1 MKIILASN
9 SKTRK
14 KILDSLNIK
23 YDVIVSDKEEVAD
36 NSDPRKY
43 VEELSKVKAK
53 SVSEKIDRSDVIII
67 AADSIIYKDGK
78 IYQKPKSIE
87 EAMENLREFSNCKNQ
102 GITGVTII
110 DMSNRRNVT
119 FSYVTDVYFK
129 RICEEDIKW
138 YVKHEKDL
146 LKKAGY
152 SLEGTISLFVEKI
165 EGDFYNVLGLPLGML
180 YTKLNELGYSLDDFE
195 C

>member
-152 SLEGTISLFVEKI
+152 SLEGIISLFVEKI

>member
-119 FSYVTDVYFK
+119 FSCVTDVYFK

-180 YTKLNELGYSLDDFE
+180 YTKLNELGYKLKDFE
-195 C
+195 

>member
-23 YDVIVSDKEEVAD
+23 YDIIVSDKEEIAND
-36 NSDPRKY
+36 SDPRKY

-119 FSYVTDVYFK
+119 FSCVTDVYFK

>member
-67 AADSIIYKDGK
+67 AADSIIYKDSK

-119 FSYVTDVYFK
+119 FSCVTDVYFK

-180 YTKLNELGYSLDDFE
+180 YTKLNELGYRLDDFE

>member
-43 VEELSKVKAK
+43 VEELSKVKANC
-53 SVSEKIDRSDVIII
+53 VSKKIDRNDVIII

-119 FSYVTDVYFK
+119 FSCVTDVYFK

-165 EGDFYNVLGLPLGML
+165 EGDFYNVLGLPWGML

>member
-23 YDVIVSDKEEVAD
+23 YDVMVSDKEEVAD

-87 EAMENLREFSNCKNQ
+87 EAMENLREFSSCKNQ

-119 FSYVTDVYFK
+119 FSCVTDVYFK

>member
-23 YDVIVSDKEEVAD
+23 YDVIVSDKEEVAND
-36 NSDPRKY
+36 SDPRKY
-43 VEELSKVKAK
+43 VEELSKIKANC
-53 SVSEKIDRSDVIII
+53 VSEKIEDNDVIII

-78 IYQKPKSIE
+78 IYQKPKSVK
-87 EAMENLREFSNCKNQ
+87 EAMENLKEFSNSKNQ

-110 DMSNRRNVT
+110 DKSNMKNIT
-119 FSYVTDVYFK
+119 FSCVTDVYFK
-129 RICEEDIKW
+129 KICNEDINW
-138 YVKHEKDL
+138 YVEHEKDL
-146 LKKAGY
+146 LNKAGY
-152 SLEGTISLFVEKI
+152 SLEGIISLFVEKI

-180 YTKLNELGYSLDDFE
+180 YTKLNELGYKLKDFE
-195 C
+195 

>member
-43 VEELSKVKAK
+43 VEELSKVKANC
-53 SVSEKIDRSDVIII
+53 VSKKIDRNDVIII

-119 FSYVTDVYFK
+119 FSCVTDVYFK

>member
-23 YDVIVSDKEEVAD
+23 YDVIVGDKEEVAD

-43 VEELSKVKAK
+43 VEELSKVKANC
-53 SVSEKIDRSDVIII
+53 VSKKIDRSNVIII

-119 FSYVTDVYFK
+119 FSCVTDVYFK

>member
-23 YDVIVSDKEEVAD
+23 YDVIVSDKEEIAND
-36 NSDPRKY
+36 SDPRKY

>member
-9 SKTRK
+9 SNTRK

>member
-67 AADSIIYKDGK
+67 AADSIIYKDSK

-119 FSYVTDVYFK
+119 FSCVTDVYFK

>member
-119 FSYVTDVYFK
+119 FSCVTDVYFK

>member
-43 VEELSKVKAK
+43 VEELSKLKAR
-53 SVSEKIDRSDVIII
+53 SVSEKIDRSNVIII

-119 FSYVTDVYFK
+119 FSCVTDVYFK

-180 YTKLNELGYSLDDFE
+180 YTKLNELGYRLDDFE

>member
-43 VEELSKVKAK
+43 IEELSKVKANC
-53 SVSEKIDRSDVIII
+53 VSKKIDRNDVIII

-119 FSYVTDVYFK
+119 FSCVTDVYFK

-180 YTKLNELGYSLDDFE
+180 YTKLNELGYKLKDFE
-195 C
+195 

>member
-1 MKIILASN
+1 MKIILATNSN
-9 SKTRK
+9 TRK

-23 YDVIVSDKEEVAD
+23 YDVIVSDKEEIAND
-36 NSDPRKY
+36 SDPRKY

-119 FSYVTDVYFK
+119 FSCVTDVYFK

>member
-9 SKTRK
+9 SNTRK

-23 YDVIVSDKEEVAD
+23 YDVIVSDKEEIAND
-36 NSDPRKY
+36 SDPRKY

-119 FSYVTDVYFK
+119 FSCVTDVYFK

>member
-43 VEELSKVKAK
+43 VEELSKIKANC
-53 SVSEKIDRSDVIII
+53 VSEKIEDSDVIII

>member
-43 VEELSKVKAK
+43 VEELSKVKANC
-53 SVSEKIDRSDVIII
+53 VSKKIDRNDVIII

-78 IYQKPKSIE
+78 IYQKPKSVK
-87 EAMENLREFSNCKNQ
+87 EAMENLKEFSNSKNQ

-110 DMSNRRNVT
+110 DKSNMKNIT
-119 FSYVTDVYFK
+119 FSCVTDVYFK
-129 RICEEDIKW
+129 KICNEDIKW
-138 YVKHEKDL
+138 YVEHERDL
-146 LKKAGY
+146 LNKAGY

-180 YTKLNELGYSLDDFE
+180 YTKLNELGYKLKDFE
-195 C
+195 

>member
-23 YDVIVSDKEEVAD
+23 YDVIVSDKEEIAND
-36 NSDPRKY
+36 SDPRKY
-43 VEELSKVKAK
+43 VEELSKLKAR
-53 SVSEKIDRSDVIII
+53 SVSEKIDRSNVIII

-119 FSYVTDVYFK
+119 FSCVTDVYFK

>member
-43 VEELSKVKAK
+43 VEELSKLKAR
-53 SVSEKIDRSDVIII
+53 SVSEKIDRSNVIII

-119 FSYVTDVYFK
+119 FSCVTDVYFK

>member
-67 AADSIIYKDGK
+67 AADSIIYKDSK

-180 YTKLNELGYSLDDFE
+180 YTKLNELGYRLDDFE

>member
-23 YDVIVSDKEEVAD
+23 YDVMVSDKEEVAD

-43 VEELSKVKAK
+43 VEELSKVKANC
-53 SVSEKIDRSDVIII
+53 VSKKIDRNDVIII

-102 GITGVTII
+102 GMTGVTII
-110 DMSNRRNVT
+110 DMSNMRNVT
-119 FSYVTDVYFK
+119 FSCVTDVYFK

-146 LKKAGY
+146 LRKAGY

-180 YTKLNELGYSLDDFE
+180 YKKLNELGYSLDDFE

>member
-9 SKTRK
+9 SNTRK

-23 YDVIVSDKEEVAD
+23 YDVIVSDKEEIAND
-36 NSDPRKY
+36 SDPRKY

-119 FSYVTDVYFK
+119 FSFFTDVYFK

-180 YTKLNELGYSLDDFE
+180 YTKLNELGYRLDDFE

>member
-23 YDVIVSDKEEVAD
+23 YDVIVSDKEEIAND
-36 NSDPRKY
+36 SDPRKY

-180 YTKLNELGYSLDDFE
+180 YTKLNELGYRLDDFE

>member
-1 MKIILASN
+1 
-9 SKTRK
+9 
-14 KILDSLNIK
+14 
-23 YDVIVSDKEEVAD
+23 
-36 NSDPRKY
+36 
-43 VEELSKVKAK
+43 
-53 SVSEKIDRSDVIII
+53 
-67 AADSIIYKDGK
+67 
-78 IYQKPKSIE
+78 
-87 EAMENLREFSNCKNQ
+87 
-102 GITGVTII
+102 
-110 DMSNRRNVT
+110 MSNRRNVT
-119 FSYVTDVYFK
+119 FSCVTDVYFK

>member
-119 FSYVTDVYFK
+119 FSCVTDVYFK

-180 YTKLNELGYSLDDFE
+180 YTKLNELGYSLNDFE

>member
-119 FSYVTDVYFK
+119 FSCVTDVYFK

-180 YTKLNELGYSLDDFE
+180 YTKLNELGYRLDDFE

>member
-23 YDVIVSDKEEVAD
+23 YDIIVSDKEEIAD
-36 NSDPRKY
+36 DSDPRKY
-43 VEELSKVKAK
+43 VEELSKIKANC
-53 SVSEKIDRSDVIII
+53 VSEEIEDSDVIII

-78 IYQKPKSIE
+78 IYQKPKSIK
-87 EAMENLREFSNCKNQ
+87 EAMENLKEFSNSKNQ

-110 DMSNRRNVT
+110 DKSNMKNIT
-119 FSYVTDVYFK
+119 FSCVTDVYFK
-129 RICEEDIKW
+129 KICNEDINW
-138 YVKHEKDL
+138 YVEHEKDL
-146 LKKAGY
+146 LNKAGY
-152 SLEGTISLFVEKI
+152 SLEGIISLFVEKI

-180 YTKLNELGYSLDDFE
+180 YTKLNELGYKLKDFE
-195 C
+195 

>member
-9 SKTRK
+9 SNTRK

-119 FSYVTDVYFK
+119 FSCVTDVYFK

>member
-23 YDVIVSDKEEVAD
+23 YDVMVSDKEEVAD

-119 FSYVTDVYFK
+119 FSCVTDVYFK

>member
-43 VEELSKVKAK
+43 VEELSKLKAR

-119 FSYVTDVYFK
+119 FSCVTDVYFK

>member
-23 YDVIVSDKEEVAD
+23 YDVIVSDKEEIAND
-36 NSDPRKY
+36 SDPRKY
-43 VEELSKVKAK
+43 VEELSKIKANC
-53 SVSEKIDRSDVIII
+53 VSEKIEDSDVIII

-78 IYQKPKSIE
+78 IYQKPKSIK
-87 EAMENLREFSNCKNQ
+87 EAMENLKEFSNSKNQ

-110 DMSNRRNVT
+110 DKSNMKNIT
-119 FSYVTDVYFK
+119 FSCVTDVYFK
-129 RICEEDIKW
+129 KICNEDIKW
-138 YVKHEKDL
+138 YVEHERDL
-146 LKKAGY
+146 LNKAGY

-180 YTKLNELGYSLDDFE
+180 YAKLNELGYKLKDFE
-195 C
+195 

>member
-180 YTKLNELGYSLDDFE
+180 YTKLNELGYRLDDFE

>member
-9 SKTRK
+9 SNTRK

-23 YDVIVSDKEEVAD
+23 YDVIVSDKEEIAND
-36 NSDPRKY
+36 SDPRKY

-119 FSYVTDVYFK
+119 FSCVTDVYFK

-180 YTKLNELGYSLDDFE
+180 YTKLNELGYRLDDFE

>member
-23 YDVIVSDKEEVAD
+23 YDVIVSDKEEIAND
-36 NSDPRKY
+36 SDPRKY
-43 VEELSKVKAK
+43 VEELSKIKANC
-53 SVSEKIDRSDVIII
+53 VSEKTEYNDVIII

-78 IYQKPKSIE
+78 IYQKPKSVK
-87 EAMENLREFSNCKNQ
+87 EAMENLKEFSNSKNQ

-110 DMSNRRNVT
+110 DKSNMKNIT
-119 FSYVTDVYFK
+119 FSCVTDVYFK
-129 RICEEDIKW
+129 KICNEDIKW
-138 YVKHEKDL
+138 YVEHERDL
-146 LKKAGY
+146 LNKAGY

-180 YTKLNELGYSLDDFE
+180 YAKLNELGYKLKDFE
-195 C
+195 